1 MKKKVFSLMMT
12 LVLAFMG
19 VARADVV
26 EIGSLEGATNN
37 SYLPMN
43 SLYNYSYT
51 QQIYTAEEIG
61 RSGTINSF
69 TVWMYGNA
77 NLYEM
82 PFDIYMMEV
91 DKAEFSGNTDWV
103 TVAASDIVYSG
114 TVTVHNTTAEPYTF
128 TLTTPFEYSIFGH
141 SDSPQYKC

>member
-1 MKKKVFSLMMT
+1 MKSKRLLSLM
-12 LVLAFMG
+12 LLCFALFG
-19 VARADVV
+19 VARADEVT
-26 EIGSLEGATNN
+26 IGSLEGATNN

-61 RSGTINSF
+61 MAGTINSI

-82 PFDIYMMEV
+82 PFDIYMVET
-91 DKAEFSGNTDWV
+91 DKADFVSNTDWETV
-103 TVAASDIVYSG
+103 TSGDIV
-114 TVTVHNTTAEPYTF
+114 
-128 TLTTPFEYSIFGH
+128 
-141 SDSPQYKC
+141 